1 MIQVIISIVN
11 IIISLAILGL
21 SLDSSAPRS
30 PFISGYPN
38 EILMKLY
45 GSVFLALGYGLIPL
59 SAGFLMISLIS
70 LIKKE
75 VQTRYIALTVMI
87 AIGISAV
94 SSYVSVDSGG
104 ILGFEIKKLFER
116 LNLPQNLSLAI
127 ITGATFIFSFIITSP
142 IILKTAKILSRK
154 KTIESV
160 DQNQAPEEDQLKTE
174 YKRTEITLKIDET
187 SHITDVINIM
197 QNNRVELAE
206 QEEMTRVQENNE
218 TDKDEEEYNEYTKGN
233 QYTKDKTEKEKFELP
248 SPDILDEPGESNY
261 DPPEI
266 LSKTSRE
273 LLQALESFGIKGKIT
288 SVTSGPVV
296 NFFEFIPE
304 TGIRATKIVLLGDD
318 IAIAMRMPG
327 IRIIA
332 PVPGSGAVGFEVP
345 RKTRSI
351 VRLKEVFFAQEAKK
365 MKIPL
370 TIGKDIYG
378 KPFVVDLQKLPHL
391 LIAGTTGS
399 GKSVLLNAI
408 IISLLLR
415 FRPDELKFILVD
427 PKMLEFSPYSGIPNL
442 VTDVV
447 TSPKGAIDVLR
458 WAVDEMLRRYQTMK
472 KESAKNIDHF
482 VEKTGQTMHR
492 IIVVIDEF
500 ADLMVSS
507 ARKVEEY
514 VMRLS
519 QMARAAGIHL
529 ILTTQRPSADVVTG
543 IIKSNLPARIAL
555 RVSDKTNSRVI
566 LDVNGAETLLGQG
579 DFLFSMP
586 GTTPQRGHACF
597 ISDNEISRVVEHLKK
612 QGEPDYI
619 QIITEDE
626 DQAFMSPEFFEN
638 KDPKFREAIE
648 IAKNFG
654 QISISLLQRKLG
666 IGFNRAA
673 RIVEE
678 MEQEGIVKKHDKKL
692 IYVGI
697 QPKQNENQET

>member
-1 MIQVIISIVN
+1 MLHNIVSTLN
-11 IIISLAILGL
+11 LLISLLIIVISVLPQ
-21 SLDSSAPRS
+21 APKS
-30 PFISGYPN
+30 PFISGYEN
-38 EILMKLY
+38 ELLLKIY
-45 GSVFLALGYGLIPL
+45 GSIFLALGYGIIPL
-59 SAGFLMISLIS
+59 SVGFLITSILSLTR
-70 LIKKE
+70 KN
-75 VQTRYIALTVMI
+75 VQIRYIALLLMI
-87 AIGISAV
+87 SISISAIGSYISPE
-94 SSYVSVDSGG
+94 SGG
-104 ILGFEIKKLFER
+104 VIGLEIRKFFDKI
-116 LNLPQNLSLAI
+116 NLPQNFSIAI
-127 ITGATFIFSFIITSP
+127 ITATVFIFCLGVTSP
-142 IILKTAKILSRK
+142 LIIGSINSSK
-154 KTIESV
+154 KRGE
-160 DQNQAPEEDQLKTE
+160 NQINQTREEISTGDFQK
-174 YKRTEITLKIDET
+174 TEITFKIDET
-187 SHITDVINIM
+187 SHITDLINIS
-197 QNNRVELAE
+197 R
-206 QEEMTRVQENNE
+206 
-218 TDKDEEEYNEYTKGN
+218 D
-233 QYTKDKTEKEKFELP
+233 DKTEKEEKFEEKEEEKTSNKRDFELP
-248 SPDILDEPGESNY
+248 SPNLLDDPEDSEY
-261 DPPEI
+261 DSPET
-266 LSKTSRE
+266 LSKTARE
-273 LLQALESFGIKGKIT
+273 LLKALESFGIKGKIT
-288 SVTSGPVV
+288 SVNSGPVV

-304 TGIRATKIVLLGDD
+304 TGIRATRIVLLGDD

-327 IRIIA
+327 IRIVA
-332 PVPGSGAVGFEVP
+332 PVPGSGAVGFEIP

-351 VRLKEVFFAQEAKK
+351 VRLKEVFFANESKR

-378 KPFVVDLQKLPHL
+378 KPFVIDLQKLPHL
-391 LIAGTTGS
+391 LVAGTTGS

-415 FRPDELKFILVD
+415 FKPEELKFILVD

-442 VTDVV
+442 VTDVI

-482 VEKTGQTMHR
+482 VEKTGEKMHR
-492 IIVVIDEF
+492 IIIVIDEF

-514 VMRLS
+514 IMRLS

-566 LDVNGAETLLGQG
+566 LDMNGAETLLGQG

-586 GTTPQRGHACF
+586 GIIPQRGHACY
-597 ISDNEISRVVEHLKK
+597 ISDNEISRIVNHLKN
-612 QGEPDYI
+612 QEEPNYI
-619 QIITEDE
+619 QITIEDE
-626 DQAFMSPEFFEN
+626 EDALLSQELFEN
-638 KDPKFREAIE
+638 KDPKFKEAIQ
-648 IAKNFG
+648 IAKDYG

-678 MEQEGIVKKHDKKL
+678 MEQDGIVKKHDKKL

-697 QPKQNENQET
+697 QNIKQENSG